1 MVFRRALS
9 RAVCLFTAAAI
20 ICLYAS
26 PAAFALQTEAER
38 RRVRIAF
45 NYVDNYQELDINGD
59 PGGYAYE
66 YLQNLLLYTN
76 WDPEYIGYDKSWKE
90 IQTMLEKGEIDV
102 AFSALMKDS
111 LQSRFDFSKYGVA
124 TISSTLLVRD
134 DEADKYTAGDY
145 ESYNGMRIGVVR
157 GSPQVA
163 SLMAFAA
170 EKGFSYT
177 PVQYQSFI
185 QLEEALRSGV
195 EIEAA
200 AVNGMNGVEGTF
212 ALELFD
218 PQYYYAIVKKGNSE
232 LLAEL
237 DYAMEQVSA
246 YQAGFVSSLY
256 DKYFGKSEEN
266 GRVFFTSEELE
277 FIQECE
283 EKGLVFD
290 ALTFTNVR
298 PFCYYDEK
306 GQLTGFL
313 YDIARLISE
322 KSGLNIRFRR
332 PPATSE
338 QYGALVN
345 SASVDLI
352 LTSSLHYN
360 NAEKTGYKLTEPYYT
375 ENVVRLVRNDRRGDI
390 QSIALM
396 PFCDISDDFLPT
408 VRGEEKIVYCES
420 MDECV
425 ERVLSKK
432 SDAAYIYGYAAQ
444 LAVYEDLTNSIS
456 YAVIP
461 GYQSSFSVAINA
473 KEDTRLA
480 SIMQKAVK
488 SLRDEEI
495 NDILRRYS
503 NFSAREASVRAY
515 IYSNPMSIIIVG
527 FSISVCIIAVIIFI
541 WQHRRRKSEYRQM
554 TVLSEKNAQLQDAL
568 YSAEKANA
576 AKGQFTSRVSHEI
589 RTPLNA
595 VIGYNTLA
603 QDITDKLTGEAK
615 GDETVGRLKD
625 CLKKAD
631 YASRHLLAII
641 NDVLDLSSI
650 ESGKMQISS
659 DPFDIRQSV
668 SSVAEFLGG
677 QAREK
682 RITLITEFTG
692 VDGLV
697 VKGDA
702 MRLNQ
707 IITNLLSN
715 AIKFTPSGGRVK
727 VSVSRAAETGNS
739 FNLSFIVE
747 DTGIGMSEEF
757 LGRLFQPY
765 EQQDSGIARNYGGT
779 GLGLSIT
786 KNLVNLMGGSIEV
799 ESEPG
804 KGSRFTVLLPF
815 GKPDPAALETVGK
828 AATEGLPE
836 PEMPAGEVKLEG
848 LRVLLV
854 EDNEMNM
861 EIASELLSKRGLV
874 VESAENGQIAVDKFL
889 ASPERYYD
897 LILMDVQMPVMDG
910 CAATR
915 AIRASAHPDAKTIPI
930 LAMSADAFAET
941 ANMVLA
947 AGMNGHIPKPVD
959 VKKLYEAI
967 EAQVNKR
974 A

>member
-1 MVFRRALS
+1 MIKTVFRKALS

-20 ICLYAS
+20 ICLYAAPS
-26 PAAFALQTEAER
+26 ALALQTEAER
-38 RRVRIAF
+38 RHVRVAF
-45 NYVDNYQELDINGD
+45 NYVDNYQEMGEDGR

-76 WDPEYIGYDKSWKE
+76 WEPEYVGYDKSWMQ
-90 IQTMLEKGEIDV
+90 IQNMIEGGEIDL
-102 AFSALMKDS
+102 AFGALMKDS
-111 LQSRFDFSKYGVA
+111 LLSRFDYSKYAVA
-124 TISSTLLVRD
+124 TISSALLVRE
-134 DEADKYTAGDY
+134 EAAGEYTAGDY
-145 ESYNGMRIGVVR
+145 AGYNGMRIGVVR

-170 EKGFSYT
+170 EKGFSYV
-177 PVQYQSFI
+177 PVQFQGFI
-185 QLEEALRSGV
+185 ELEAALRSGDK
-195 EIEAA
+195 IDAA
-200 AVNGMNGVEGTF
+200 AVNGMNGIEGAY

-218 PQYYYAIVKKGNSE
+218 PQYYYAIVKKGNSS

-256 DKYFGKSEEN
+256 DKYFGQHEES
-266 GRVFFTSEELE
+266 GRVIFTAEELD
-277 FIQECE
+277 FIRECG
-283 EKGLVFD
+283 EKGLSFD

-298 PFCYYDEK
+298 PFCYYGEDGK
-306 GQLTGFL
+306 LTGFL

-322 KSGLNIRFRR
+322 KSGLDIRLRR
-332 PPATSE
+332 PPETSE
-338 QYGALVN
+338 EYGALVN

-352 LTSSLHYN
+352 LTSTLKYST
-360 NAEKTGYKLTEPYYT
+360 AEAAGYKLTEPYYT

-390 QSIALM
+390 ESIALM
-396 PFCDISDDFLPT
+396 AFCDISDVFLPT
-408 VRGEEKIVYCES
+408 VHGGETLSYCES
-420 MDECV
+420 TDECV
-425 ERVLSKK
+425 SRVLSRE
-432 SDAAYIYGYAAQ
+432 SDAAYIYGYTAQ
-444 LAVYEDLTNSIS
+444 LAVYEDVTNSLS
-456 YAVIP
+456 YAVVP
-461 GYQSSFSVAINA
+461 GYRSSFSVAINA

-495 NDILRRYS
+495 NAILRRYS
-503 NFSAREASVRAY
+503 NFSARESSVMSY
-515 IYSNPMSIIIVG
+515 IYSNPMSIIAVAL
-527 FSISVCIIAVIIFI
+527 SVSVCALAAVIYI
-541 WQHRRRKSEYRQM
+541 WQHKRRRSESRQM
-554 TVLSEKNAQLQDAL
+554 AVLSEKNAQLQDAL

-603 QDITDKLTGEAK
+603 QDIADELAGEARD
-615 GDETVGRLKD
+615 GDTVGRLKT
-625 CLKKAD
+625 CLSKAD
-631 YASRHLLAII
+631 YASKHLLAII

-659 DPFDIRQSV
+659 EPFELRQSV
-668 SSVAEFLGG
+668 SSVVEFLGG

-682 RITLITEFTG
+682 RLALVTDYSGIE
-692 VDGLV
+692 GLTV
-697 VKGDA
+697 IGDA

-715 AIKFTPSGGRVK
+715 AIKFTPSGGT
-727 VSVSRAAETGNS
+727 VSITASRAAETEDS
-739 FNLSFIVE
+739 FNISFVVE

-757 LGRLFQPY
+757 LSRLFQPY

-804 KGSRFTVLLPF
+804 KGSRFTVILPF
-815 GKPDPAALETVGK
+815 GKAAVSGGAAEEAPET
-828 AATEGLPE
+828 PE
-836 PEMPAGEVKLEG
+836 EEVELAG

-854 EDNEMNM
+854 EDNEMNL
-861 EIASELLSKRGLV
+861 EIAEELLKKRGLV
-874 VESAENGQIAVDKFL
+874 VEEAENGQIAVDKFL
-889 ASPERYYD
+889 ASPPMYYD

-915 AIRASAHPDAKTIPI
+915 AIRASARLDAKSVPI

-941 ANMVLA
+941 VNMVLA

-959 VKKLYEAI
+959 VNKLYEAI
-967 EAQVNKR
+967 GAQMKKR
-974 A
+974 S